1 MNRIIP
7 VLLTLSLLLTIALPA
22 AAQTAEQPTYGDVN
36 GNDKIE
42 AADALLVL
50 RYVVGK
56 AELTEAQQ
64 IAADISFM
72 FYEEAEHK
80 VDTADALLILQY
92 VTYSGPFKHVPPI
105 L

>member
-1 MNRIIP
+1 MKKIIL
-7 VLLTLSLLLTIALPA
+7 VLLAFSLLLTIALPA
-22 AAQTAEQPTYGDVN
+22 VAQTAEQPTYGDVD
-36 GNDKIE
+36 GDGKIE

-64 IAADISFM
+64 AAADFTFV

-80 VDTADALLILQY
+80 VDTADALLILKK
-92 VTYSGPFKHVPPI
+92 VTCSGPFKMIPPI